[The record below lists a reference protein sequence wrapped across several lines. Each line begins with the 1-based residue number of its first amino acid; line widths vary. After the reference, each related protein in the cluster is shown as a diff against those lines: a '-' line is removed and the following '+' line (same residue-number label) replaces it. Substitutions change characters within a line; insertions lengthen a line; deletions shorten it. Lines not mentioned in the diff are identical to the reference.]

1 MEVHLSAIW
10 AARNFEECL
19 ARVED
24 TGDQFVLVK
33 DGKPVAALVPVAGSR
48 TATLR
53 QVWDALASI
62 RPDVSFADDLLA
74 VNNADRIPDNP
85 WDSSCTTRKTQ

>member
-1 MEVHLSAIW
+1 MDVHVPAIW

-24 TGDQFVLVK
+24 AGDQFVLVK
-33 DGKPVAALVPVAGSR
+33 DGKAVAALVPVAGSR
-48 TATLR
+48 RATLR

-62 RPDVSFADDLLA
+62 RADASFADDLLA
-74 VNNADRIPDNP
+74 VNNADRILDNP
-85 WDSSCTTRKTQ
+85 WDSQ

>member
-1 MEVHLSAIW
+1 MSANW

-19 ARVED
+19 ARIED
-24 TGDQFVLVK
+24 AGDQFVVVK
-33 DGKPVAALVPVAGSR
+33 DGKAVAALVPVAGAR

-53 QVWDALASI
+53 QVWDALASV
-62 RPDVSFADDLLA
+62 RADARFADDLLA

-85 WDSSCTTRKTQ
+85 WNPSGTTPKTP